1 MSNHINSLFQDLDI
15 LLNEQPDLDKNSGC
29 FKYIKKML
37 RENKVPI
44 CRTSFEMSV
53 NEMSNLGGKF
63 TKVNDTF
70 ADLFIFH
77 PTPI

>member
-1 MSNHINSLFQDLDI
+1 MNNVALTKIG
-15 LLNEQPDLDKNSGC
+15 GC
-29 FKYIKKML
+29 FKNIQKML